1 MNPPRRPS
9 PSRVASF
16 RYAFGGIGYLLRT
29 QPNARIHAAFT
40 LAVLILGVWLNLTC
54 TTWAILMLAIG
65 LVWTAESFN
74 TALEAVVDLASP
86 TLHPLAQI
94 GKDVSAAAVLM
105 AAITALVVGAL
116 VLGPPLCAKILSV
129 IRY

>member
-16 RYAFGGIGYLLRT
+16 RYAFGGIWYLLRT
-29 QPNARIHAAFT
+29 QPNARIHAAIS
-40 LAVLILGVWLNLTC
+40 LAVLILGAWLNLTC
-54 TTWAILMLAIG
+54 TAWAMLMLAIG

-86 TLHPLAQI
+86 TLHPLAKI

-105 AAITALVVGAL
+105 TAITALVVGVL